1 MSRQLQRL
9 ADMRLAW
16 NERFQLATHKLDS
29 TDEETWGK
37 LKDWQKATQDS
48 LDTLT
53 ADTRSQILRMVE
65 LRSKLV
71 TVGKKAEDAK
81 SGPPEAVQ
89 WIDKQRNYLEETLRV
104 YENNMLALEGSRRVE
119 EKLLAEI
126 GVNTDTLS
134 PTQLALGTL
143 YNIKQ
148 IWDYELFNFF
158 DGTRN
163 HPVYVSTVAFG
174 LAMFVGG
181 LVMSRIG
188 SAFVA
193 NRLLRRFRLSR
204 DASTAIRTLTFYALV
219 SIVVVYTLSALY
231 VPLTAFTIFGG
242 AIAIGV
248 GFGSQAV
255 INNFIGG
262 LIMMAERPVRIG
274 ERIVFGNHDGVVEEV
289 GLRSTILRT
298 GQDHL
303 VTIPNST
310 LVHES
315 IENVGRRR
323 TINRKF
329 AVNIGY
335 ETPREKI
342 LEAVKAIRA
351 ILEEPGIREPI
362 HPVVSLE
369 KLPPRVYFHEYNSD
383 SLSIQIVYWYGPPN
397 YWDYMAHAERVN
409 LRIFEEFERL
419 GVSFASSAKTV
430 YIATDSR
437 PQVSMNIADAGL
449 DAVAPPVRRAG

>member
-1 MSRQLQRL
+1 
-9 ADMRLAW
+9 
-16 NERFQLATHKLDS
+16 
-29 TDEETWGK
+29 
-37 LKDWQKATQDS
+37 
-48 LDTLT
+48 
-53 ADTRSQILRMVE
+53 
-65 LRSKLV
+65 
-71 TVGKKAEDAK
+71 
-81 SGPPEAVQ
+81 
-89 WIDKQRNYLEETLRV
+89 
-104 YENNMLALEGSRRVE
+104 
-119 EKLLAEI
+119 
-126 GVNTDTLS
+126 
-134 PTQLALGTL
+134 
-143 YNIKQ
+143 
-148 IWDYELFNFF
+148 
-158 DGTRN
+158 
-163 HPVYVSTVAFG
+163 
-174 LAMFVGG
+174 
-181 LVMSRIG
+181 
-188 SAFVA
+188 
-193 NRLLRRFRLSR
+193 
-204 DASTAIRTLTFYALV
+204 
-219 SIVVVYTLSALY
+219 
-231 VPLTAFTIFGG
+231 
-242 AIAIGV
+242 
-248 GFGSQAV
+248 
-255 INNFIGG
+255 
-262 LIMMAERPVRIG
+262 MMAERPVRIG